1 MSSFVDNLHEVFEGL
16 GRIQA
21 KRMFGGHGIYHDGR
35 MFALVTHDTLYLKA
49 DAESAAF
56 FDALDLPPFTYERE
70 GKTMRLSYRQ
80 APEEVFDDRG
90 AATLWGRRAYEAA
103 LRSGTAPKR
112 KSVPAKASARKPAQ
126 KKTRP

>member
-56 FDALDLPPFTYERE
+56 FDALELPAFSYERE
-70 GKTMRLSYRQ
+70 GKTTRLSYRQ
-80 APEEVFDDRG
+80 APDDVFEDRG
-90 AATLWGRRAYEAA
+90 AATLWGRRAFEAA

-112 KSVPAKASARKPAQ
+112 KKAASKKTARKPAGG
-126 KKTRP
+126 